1 MADEVDI
8 KKIKG
13 DIAVVGLLAMAKEND
28 YKTKVLKA
36 VLSNGRGI
44 ADVLAP
50 TMCYEAL
57 RGFVC
62 GISVMVDAIEGRDA
76 LAKFKEFIEA
86 TDGGMDEMLAEGFRM
101 QVERY
106 SEEGEE

>member
-1 MADEVDI
+1 MVAEVDI
-8 KKIKG
+8 EKVKG
-13 DIAVVGLLAMAKEND
+13 NIAVVGLLAIAKESD
-28 YKTKVLKA
+28 YKNKA
-36 VLSNGRGI
+36 LNAIMGNGHGT
-44 ADVLAP
+44 ADILAP

-62 GISVMVDAIEGRDA
+62 GIGVMVDAIEGKDA
-76 LAKFKEFIEA
+76 IAKFKEFVEA
-86 TDGGMDEMLAEGFRM
+86 TDKGMDELLAEGFRM

>member
-1 MADEVDI
+1 MAAEVDI
-8 KKIKG
+8 EKVKG
-13 DIAVVGLLAMAKEND
+13 EIAVVWLLAMAKEND
-28 YKTKVLKA
+28 YKTKALNA
-36 VLSNGRGI
+36 IMGNGPGT
-44 ADVLAP
+44 ADILAP

-62 GISVMVDAIEGRDA
+62 GIDVMVDAIEGKDA
-76 LAKFKEFIEA
+76 IAKFKEFVEA
-86 TDGGMDEMLAEGFRM
+86 TGGGMDEMLAEGFRM